1 MKLLPSR
8 QAYRL
13 AVAELFD
20 YVEEN
25 ENDCCGTFMVQQLFL
40 TALNTPLG
48 AIRIACFPLRTG
60 AAAASQRHDADGYSR
75 CVFAPRRA
83 VHPYSICIKYLKWLT
98 LSLFAY
104 PAIGFFVKIP
114 WLTVLHATVIP
125 HVTLS
130 RDFLMAMVAVLG
142 TTISPYLFF
151 WQASQEAEE
160 VKTHKGEKPLKRAP
174 AQAPEQLGRIRTDT
188 LAGMAFSN
196 AVAFFI
202 ILTTAV
208 TLHAQGLTDI
218 ATCAQAA
225 AALKPIA
232 GRFAFALF
240 TCGIVGTGLL
250 AVPVLASSAAY
261 GIAEGCRWKVSLE
274 KKPHQAAGFY
284 AAIAAAIVMGL
295 VLNFIHVDPVRA
307 LFWAAVL
314 NGVTAAP
321 LMAVIM
327 LLASNRKVA
336 GKFVVPPYFAIV
348 GWCATI
354 IMFCVSAGVLLTAK
368 N

>member
-1 MKLLPSR
+1 MHR
-8 QAYRL
+8 
-13 AVAELFD
+13 E
-20 YVEEN
+20 
-25 ENDCCGTFMVQQLFL
+25 
-40 TALNTPLG
+40 
-48 AIRIACFPLRTG
+48 
-60 AAAASQRHDADGYSR
+60 
-75 CVFAPRRA
+75 
-83 VHPYSICIKYLKWLT
+83 
-98 LSLFAY
+98 
-104 PAIGFFVKIP
+104 
-114 WLTVLHATVIP
+114 
-125 HVTLS
+125 
-130 RDFLMAMVAVLG
+130 
-142 TTISPYLFF
+142 
-151 WQASQEAEE
+151 
-160 VKTHKGEKPLKRAP
+160 KRAP

-202 ILTTAV
+202 ILTAAV
-208 TLHAQGLTDI
+208 TLHTQGLRDI

-261 GIAEGCRWKVSLE
+261 GIAEGCRWNVSLD
-274 KKPHQAAGFY
+274 KKPRQAAGFY
-284 AAIAAAIVMGL
+284 AAIAAAIMMGL

-327 LLASNRKVA
+327 LLASNRKVM
-336 GKFVVPPYFAIV
+336 GKFVISPYLGIV
-348 GWCATI
+348 GWCATAA
-354 IMFCVSAGVLLTAK
+354 MFCVSAGVLLTTNK
-368 N
+368 